1 MHENKKRAALLFAGM
16 IDLMLGGVGLLI
28 YWGLLPFGV
37 LPGWAIGGI
46 SISLLLIGFVVFAHQ
61 LTRPR
66 HEE

>member
-1 MHENKKRAALLFAGM
+1 MFAGM
-16 IDLMLGGVGLLI
+16 LDLVLGGVGLLI
-28 YWGLLPFGV
+28 YWGLLPFNI

-46 SISLLLIGFVVFAHQ
+46 SIFLFLTGFVVLAYQ